1 MIVLLSL
8 CARMNGVSSLTAA
21 TPFRGGVLPLT
32 GALDLPLERAVMAYE
47 TPEDQHLPGGRAE
60 DLGLG
65 IVLESSGG
73 GVATV
78 WDAGSGSLRMARTDL
93 PLVIY
98 GWVYRSSLA
107 GLHAHSTPH
116 ALELLE
122 RIGYSAASRP
132 IFLRAAFRDVAQ
144 DLDPHEGTAV
154 RLSLSGGGVIRAHV
168 DYGHG
173 QLVVQTARAD
183 ADPKLRLALSEAFP
197 GWPLHFVPGWR
208 HPGSGAWLV
217 QIPGLPDLGSL
228 RREMGQ
234 LRSGLLQLMA
244 RHDSARY
251 RAVCDA
257 LRGFGERD
265 LIGRVS
271 RNPGAVPSRSARE
284 RVH

>member
-1 MIVLLSL
+1 
-8 CARMNGVSSLTAA
+8 MNGSSTVSKA

-32 GALDLPLERAVMAYE
+32 GATDLPLERAVLAFE
-47 TPEDQHLPGGRAE
+47 TPEDHHLPGGRSE

-65 IVLESSGG
+65 VVLESNGG
-73 GVATV
+73 GLATV
-78 WDAGSGSLRMARTDL
+78 WDAGSGAQRTARTDL
-93 PLVIY
+93 PLIIF

-107 GLHAHSTPH
+107 GLRADPTPH

-122 RIGYSAASRP
+122 RIGYGAASRP
-132 IFLRAAFRDVAQ
+132 VFLRAAFRDIAQ

-154 RLSLSGGGVIRAHV
+154 RLSLAGGGVIRAHI

-173 QLVVQTARAD
+173 QMVVQTARAE
-183 ADPKLRLALSEAFP
+183 ADPKLRLSLSEAFP
-197 GWPLHFVPGWR
+197 GWPLHFVSGWR

-217 QIPGLPDLGSL
+217 QIPALPDLTAL

-234 LRSGLLQLMA
+234 LRSGLLRLMA

-265 LIGRVS
+265 LLARVS
-271 RNPGAVPSRSARE
+271 QHPGTSQGRHEQE